1 MRRVFE
7 LERLARVA
15 RQQARL
21 TANRETSEALLQ
33 IARQFAKAAD
43 DRKAALENC
52 EHRPQSL

>member
-1 MRRVFE
+1 MFE

>member
-1 MRRVFE
+1 MRRVFD

-21 TANRETSEALLQ
+21 TTNPETSEALLK
-33 IARQFAKAAD
+33 IARQFAEAAD

-52 EHRPQSL
+52 EHRPQPL